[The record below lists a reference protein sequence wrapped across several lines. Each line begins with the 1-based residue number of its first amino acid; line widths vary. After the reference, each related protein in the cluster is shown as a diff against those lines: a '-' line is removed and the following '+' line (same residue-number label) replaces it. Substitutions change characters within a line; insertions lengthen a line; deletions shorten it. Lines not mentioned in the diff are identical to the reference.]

1 MYHADLPIHAAL
13 PALRAALS
21 SCTSAV
27 LQAPP
32 GAGKTTV
39 VPLELL
45 GEPWLEGRNIIMLEP
60 RRLAARAAA
69 YRMADSLGETVGET
83 VGYRVR
89 LDSSVGPRTRIEVV
103 TEGILTRRLQHDQ
116 ALDGVGL
123 VIFDE
128 FHERSIHADLGLALA
143 LDVQQVL
150 RPDLRL
156 LVMSATLDGERVA
169 ALMDNAPAVSSEG
182 RLFPVATTYLLRKS
196 AARIEDVVISQI
208 HRALRDESGSVLA
221 FLPGAAEIARV
232 NEQLQRGISDSSI
245 IIAPLHGSLSRDAQ
259 DRAIMPAPDGMRK
272 IVLATSIAE
281 TSLTIEGVRI
291 VIDSGLMRVPRFD
304 PRSGMGRLETIRVT
318 KASADQRRG
327 RAGRTEP
334 GVCYRVWTEAENASL
349 EQFSLP
355 EILCTD
361 LAPLALELA
370 AWGVGDPSSLRWLDP
385 PPAGAFAQARELL
398 RELGALDVHGAI
410 TPHGRQ
416 ISQLSLHPRL
426 AHMALKAKATG
437 RGGIAC
443 DIAALL
449 EERDIVR
456 QGRDAGECDLRIRL
470 DALHHGARAV
480 PRSDVSVDRA
490 ACDRVKQA
498 AAALRKQLHVRAEH
512 EHIDDAGLILAFA
525 YPDRIGKR
533 RADSQTHFLLTN
545 GRGAHFTRAT
555 PLSMSDYVAVADLD
569 DREGN
574 ARIFLAVPLDERD
587 LLKQFNDSIVT
598 DEFVTWDTR
607 KQAVAARRQTRIGK
621 LVISDEQLREPPQE
635 KVTAALTDGI
645 RQEGIAMLPWDDDT
659 RAWQARV
666 TFLRSL
672 DATRWPDVSDQQL
685 LATLD
690 AWLAPHLAGITS
702 RTQLQKLELAH
713 ALSGI
718 LSWQQRKE
726 LEQLA
731 PTHIEVPTGSHIRLD
746 YTSGPAPILPVRV
759 QELFGATDTPR
770 VAGGRVPVV
779 IHLLSPAY
787 RPVQVT
793 QDLAGFWKTSYELVR
808 KDLKGRYPKHHWPD
822 EPLRA
827 EPTRRAKRAR

>member
-13 PALRAALS
+13 PALKAALS

-27 LQAPP
+27 IQAPP

-45 GEPWLEGRNIIMLEP
+45 DEPWLAGGKILMLEP

-69 YRMADSLGETVGET
+69 YRMADSLGQSVGET

-116 ALDGVGL
+116 ALEGVGL

-169 ALMDNAPAVSSEG
+169 ALMDNAPIASSEG
-182 RLFPVATTYLLRKS
+182 RLFAVATTYLPRKS
-196 AARIEDVVISQI
+196 AARIEEVVLSQI
-208 HRALRDESGSVLA
+208 HRVIRDESGSVLA
-221 FLPGAAEIARV
+221 FLPGAGEIARV
-232 NEQLQRGISDSSI
+232 HEELRRSVTDPHI
-245 IIAPLHGSLSRDAQ
+245 IIAPLHGSLARDEQ
-259 DRAIMPAPDGMRK
+259 DRAIMPAPGGMRK

-281 TSLTIEGVRI
+281 TSLTIDGVRI

-304 PRSGMGRLETIRVT
+304 PRSGMGRLETLRVT

-334 GVCYRVWTEAENASL
+334 GICHRMWTEADNAML
-349 EQFSLP
+349 EPFALP

-370 AWGVGDPSSLRWLDP
+370 AWGVGDTSSLRWLDP

-398 RELGALDVHGAI
+398 HELGALDAHGTI
-410 TPHGRQ
+410 TPHGRR
-416 ISQLSLHPRL
+416 ISELSLHPRL
-426 AHMALKAKATG
+426 AHMVLKAKAIG
-437 RGGIAC
+437 RSGIAC
-443 DIAALL
+443 DMAALL

-456 QGRDAGECDLRIRL
+456 QDRDAGECDLRIRL
-470 DALHHGARAV
+470 DALHQGARAV
-480 PRSDVSVDRA
+480 SRSDMSIDRA
-490 ACDRVKQA
+490 ACDRARQA
-498 AAALRKQLHVRAEH
+498 AVALRKQLHVRAEH

-533 RADSQTHFLLTN
+533 RADSQTHFLLSN
-545 GRGAHFTRAT
+545 DRGAHFTRVT
-555 PLSMSDYVAVADLD
+555 PLSMNDYIAVADLD

-574 ARIFLAVPLDERD
+574 ARIFLAAPLDERD
-587 LLKQFNDSIVT
+587 LLKQFADVIAT
-598 DEFVTWDTR
+598 DEFVAWDPR
-607 KQAVAARRQTRIGK
+607 RRAVAARRQTRIEK
-621 LVISDEQLREPPQE
+621 LVISDEQLREPPRD
-635 KVTAALTDGI
+635 KVIAALIDGI
-645 RQEGIAMLPWDDDT
+645 RQEGIAMLPWDDEART
-659 RAWQARV
+659 WQARV
-666 TFLRSL
+666 MFLRSL
-672 DATRWPDVSDQQL
+672 DAGNWPDVSDERL
-685 LATLD
+685 LATLED
-690 AWLAPHLAGITS
+690 WLAPHLGGITS
-702 RTQLQKLELAH
+702 RAQLQKLDLCS
-713 ALSGI
+713 ALSGM

-726 LEQLA
+726 LEHLA
-731 PTHIEVPTGSHIRLD
+731 PTHIKVPTGSHIRLD
-746 YTSGPAPILPVRV
+746 YAGGPVPILPVRV
-759 QELFGATDTPR
+759 QEMFGATETPR

-793 QDLAGFWKTSYELVR
+793 QDLAGFWRTSYELVK
-808 KDLKGRYPKHHWPD
+808 KDLKGRYPKHYWPD
-822 EPLRA
+822 DPLHA
-827 EPTRRAKRAR
+827 EPTRRVKRAR